1 MTVMIATT
9 NHQTIRN
16 PSICFVRNALAGVLC
31 VMPADAPTVSKWYV
45 AIAVSGCAPIV
56 GTAMIY
62 ADAMV
67 IVRVA
72 ALRLIAVP
80 MDGLVAS
87 VTSGYVLGA
96 VGATI
101 RARNAALERNRIMTM
116 SNLSPLIYIMAS
128 FASSAAAGPSTASS
142 VASSVALPKVLT
154 EYFVEGTPYDT
165 YKIPAGTRLFKS
177 YRDTLAKWSPDKVFP
192 LRGPAYFGFDEPN
205 VSKNYGFAFAY
216 KTTQSYELLAIDSQ
230 KTLAYLWGLAKDR
243 ADVRNTLTKCF
254 GYDPKKPEKQ
264 QIRTSDE
271 DLDYVLVDFL
281 CDRGFEGYAGDYI
294 AASLGGRFHPECVM
308 CDPIHVKLNTE
319 YNVNRIPGLASPDT
333 KHPGIL
339 RMLMDRNPDINPQK
353 PNPDTNKSQPKRS
366 LNMAYRFFESEDSEN
381 EDSESEDSENKDPN
395 KKKLKT
401 DDLSSRKLLTDFGDD
416 DDKLDDAKLG
426 DAKPGNDDA
435 KLGGG
440 SRRKKRTQRKQTQM
454 RHKWTRRHKRT
465 QIRHKWTRRHKR
477 TQMRHKQNKIKSRK

>member
-1 MTVMIATT
+1 MT
-9 NHQTIRN
+9 NHRTIRN
-16 PSICFVRNALAGVLC
+16 PSICFVRNVLAGVLC
-31 VMPADAPTVSKWYV
+31 VMPADAPTASRSYV
-45 AIAVSGCAPIV
+45 AIAVSGCARIV

-72 ALRLIAVP
+72 ALRSIAVP
-80 MDGLVAS
+80 MDGRVAS
-87 VTSGYVLGA
+87 VTSGCVQGA
-96 VGATI
+96 VGATT
-101 RARNAALERNRIMTM
+101 RARNAAPERNRIMTM
-116 SNLSPLIYIMAS
+116 SNISPLIYIMAS
-128 FASSAAAGPSTASS
+128 FASSAAAGPSTA
-142 VASSVALPKVLT
+142 LPKVLT

-165 YKIPAGTRLFKS
+165 YQIPAGTKLFKS

-205 VSKNYGFAFAY
+205 VSENYGFAFAY

-230 KTLAYLWGLAKDR
+230 NTLEYLWGLA
-243 ADVRNTLTKCF
+243 AGNTDVRNTLTKCF
-254 GYDPKKPEKQ
+254 GFDPDKPEKQ

-281 CDRGFEGYAGDYI
+281 CDHGFEGYAGDYI

-308 CDPIHVKLNTE
+308 CDPINVKLNTE
-319 YNVNRIPGLASPDT
+319 YNVNRIPGLASPSINHLD
-333 KHPGIL
+333 IL

-353 PNPDTNKSQPKRS
+353 PNPGTNKSQPKRS
-366 LNMAYRFFESEDSEN
+366 LNMAYRFFESEGSENEDSEN
-381 EDSESEDSENKDPN
+381 EDSENDDPN
-395 KKKLKT
+395 KKKSKT

-426 DAKPGNDDA
+426 DDDA

-440 SRRKKRTQRKQTQM
+440 SRCKKRTQRKRTQM
-454 RHKWTRRHKRT
+454 RHKRTRRHKRT
-465 QIRHKWTRRHKR
+465 QIRH
-477 TQMRHKQNKIKSRK
+477 NKKKNKSRK